1 MAKIRDRGHLC
12 QLSFCKNVAFDAAPT
27 PSGFSYPS
35 DCYLQYANNGWF
47 MLQFATKGVCSDIIQ
62 HGIAPQGGTMEHN
75 VDNYEL
81 PLEAEIDAEALFMDM
96 TRPPRSESDGASSP
110 AASSAIPGEPKAP
123 SPRAVDVAA
132 TQPSAYEVPTQANSY
147 DAVLAKN
154 SLNHVAVSKALES
167 GKRAMP
173 LLSHEPPL
181 PDERRSTSQGPSIQ
195 LRERRAVRQG
205 RRASDHSESQRFR
218 DVWMTL
224 RAIDCSTLSKTPQ
237 GGMHWYDVLDL
248 LMTHF
253 PQTSWEALT
262 DVHHADGSMEVG
274 CKVTVNGVSR
284 SSTLQVE
291 TASGRLLV
299 KPNAQQVSEARMR
312 CWVRCVALFGL
323 GLDIQKQT
331 TH

>member
-1 MAKIRDRGHLC
+1 MGSKTGDGYEN
-12 QLSFCKNVAFDAAPT
+12 SGDAE
-27 PSGFSYPS
+27 F
-35 DCYLQYANNGWF
+35 
-47 MLQFATKGVCSDIIQ
+47 
-62 HGIAPQGGTMEHN
+62 
-75 VDNYEL
+75 
-81 PLEAEIDAEALFMDM
+81 DAEALFMDM
-96 TRPPRSESDGASSP
+96 TRPPRPEAGVAQTSTPSSINPSESKPPPIHTTGMGTTYHTTH
-110 AASSAIPGEPKAP
+110 SA
-123 SPRAVDVAA
+123 
-132 TQPSAYEVPTQANSY
+132 Q
-147 DAVLAKN
+147 
-154 SLNHVAVSKALES
+154 SKAISS
-167 GKRAMP
+167 GTP
-173 LLSHEPPL
+173 LANHNLRQATWSIDRGSGEQATSGMIAETPRIR
-181 PDERRSTSQGPSIQ
+181 ERRATAQHAPTVI
-195 LRERRAVRQG
+195 LRERRAGRQG

-224 RAIDCSTLSKTPQ
+224 RAIDCRALSKTPQ
-237 GGMHWYDVLDL
+237 GGIHWYDVLDL

-262 DVHHADGSMEVG
+262 DVHYADGSMEVG

-331 TH
+331 PH

>member
-1 MAKIRDRGHLC
+1 MGQKI
-12 QLSFCKNVAFDAAPT
+12 
-27 PSGFSYPS
+27 
-35 DCYLQYANNGWF
+35 
-47 MLQFATKGVCSDIIQ
+47 
-62 HGIAPQGGTMEHN
+62 
-75 VDNYEL
+75 DNYEL

-96 TRPPRSESDGASSP
+96 TRPPRSAADVASNP
-110 AASSAIPGEPKAP
+110 APSSANPSEPRAP
-123 SPRAVDVAA
+123 SPRAADVGA
-132 TQPSAYEVPTQANSY
+132 THPSAYEAPTSANSY
-147 DAVLAKN
+147 DALLAKN

-167 GKRAMP
+167 GKRAMS
-173 LLSHEPPL
+173 LLGHEPPL
-181 PDERRSTSQGPSIQ
+181 PAEQRPTSQGPSIQ

-224 RAIDCSTLSKTPQ
+224 RTIDCSTLSKTPQ
-237 GGMHWYDVLDL
+237 GGIHWYDVLDL

-253 PQTSWEALT
+253 PQTSWEALA

-299 KPNAQQVSEARMR
+299 NPNAQQVSEARMR